1 MAIQGIFYGLDAA
14 TLATLKT
21 AYTDAIVAVATA
33 GQSYSISGR
42 SFSRANLPELNA
54 TLAEIIAAQN
64 YAAGTGNSQTYA
76 RFGSGYAT

>member
-1 MAIQGIFYGLDAA
+1 MAIQGVFYGLDSA
-14 TLATLKT
+14 TLATLKE
-21 AYTDAIVAVATA
+21 AYTNAIVAVATA

-42 SFSRANLPELNA
+42 QFTRADLAELNQ

-64 YAAGTGNSQTYA
+64 QANGTGINQTYA

>member
-1 MAIQGIFYGLDAA
+1 MAITGVFYGLDSA
-14 TLATLKT
+14 TLATLKE
-21 AYTDAIVAVATA
+21 AYVNAIVAVATA

-42 SFSRANLPELNA
+42 SFTRADLRELNE

-64 YAAGTGNSQTYA
+64 YANGTATTQTYP

>member
-1 MAIQGIFYGLDAA
+1 MAIQGVFYGLDSA
-14 TLATLKT
+14 TLDTLKT
-21 AYTDAIVAVATA
+21 AYTNAIVAVATA

-42 SFSRANLPELNA
+42 AFTRADLKELNA

-64 YAAGTGNSQTYA
+64 QANGTGINQTYA